1 MNNSNFKDSFLVE
14 LEKAL
19 KENRI
24 PNKYYQIILDFYQC
38 YKSAEKDNTEH
49 EDIFFTFLQLV
60 EAQIKE
66 PFVFQNFHQMIQKP
80 FDYYKFGLDFIKPL
94 VDLSNSNVF
103 GIENLNSMNKELSQG
118 ENVILFANH
127 QTEVDPQIISLLLQ
141 NDFPKIAKEIIFVA
155 GDRVVTDPLAIPFS
169 MGRNLLCIYSK
180 RYIETPIE
188 LKEKKQMHNHK
199 TMQKMAELLK
209 EGGKII
215 YVAPS
220 GGRDRKDENDKLN
233 VAKFD
238 PQSIELF
245 YLISKKAKVKTN
257 FYPLSLFTYEI
268 LPPPKSIQVELGETR
283 VARHS
288 PAQLH
293 FGECIDMEKDDIA
306 QIKNKDERRKSRAE
320 YIWNLVQV
328 NYEKLPKPESL

>member
-1 MNNSNFKDSFLVE
+1 MNSSNFKNHFIEE
-14 LEKAL
+14 LDKAL
-19 KENRI
+19 RENRI

-49 EDIFFTFLQLV
+49 EGIFFTFLKLV

-66 PFVFQNFHQMIQKP
+66 PFAFQNYHEMIQKP
-80 FDYYKFGLDFIKPL
+80 FDYYQFGIDFIKPL
-94 VDLSNSNVF
+94 IDLDNSNVF
-103 GIENLNSMNKELSQG
+103 GKENLSSMNEKLNNG

-141 NDFPKIAKEIIFVA
+141 NNFPKIAKEIIFVA
-155 GDRVVTDPLAIPFS
+155 GDRVITDPLAIPFS

-220 GGRDRKDENDKLN
+220 GGRDRKDENDKLD

-245 YLISKKAKVKTN
+245 YLISKKAKVKTS

-283 VARHS
+283 VVRHS

-293 FGECIDMEKDDIA
+293 FGEYIDMEKDDIA
-306 QIKNKDERRKSRAE
+306 QIKNKDEKRKTRAE

-328 NYEKLPKPESL
+328 NYQKLPKPESL